1 MRINKGYTLA
11 TIFTKTVMAL
21 TDIINSGFIT
31 VNISK
36 KRLFI
41 A

>member
-1 MRINKGYTLA
+1 MQINKGYTLA
-11 TIFTKTVMAL
+11 TIFTKEIMA
-21 TDIINSGFIT
+21 TTAIVNSGFIT
-31 VNISK
+31 VNILK